1 LEIQKSLEHRRRGD
15 EGIPEVRDEAA
26 GGEQVTGWEVHED
39 ELEELGVV
47 EDLL

>member
-1 LEIQKSLEHRRRGD
+1 M
-15 EGIPEVRDEAA
+15 RDEAA